1 MHYWPMKE
9 TTIRCSKCGCDRTET
24 VEQGNAR
31 FIRCRGCGHEG
42 CRYQIVMTQKSGK
55 TNLQSEYIE
64 APKAE
69 RTF

>member
-9 TTIRCSKCGCDRTET
+9 TIRCSECGCDRSET
-24 VEQGNAR
+24 VEQGNSR

-42 CRYQIVMTQKSGK
+42 CRHQIVMTQKSGK
-55 TNLQSEYIE
+55 TNLLEKCVE
-64 APKAE
+64 AARTD